1 MIGIDTNILVR
12 LYAQDDPEQSK
23 LATQFLEKR
32 LRHETGYV
40 SQVVI
45 AELVW
50 VLTRMYD
57 FDKTKLLVVLTNLMI
72 SRDIEIEQPEVFAAA
87 VRAFQKTGAQFTDL
101 LIASTARHA
110 GCSETFT
117 FDEGAA
123 KKAGMTLLRDS
134 MIS

>member
-12 LYAQDDPEQSK
+12 LYAQDDPVQSK
-23 LATQFLEKR
+23 LATEFLENR

-50 VLTRMYD
+50 VLTRVYAL
-57 FDKTKLLVVLTNLMI
+57 DKAKLLVILTNLMI
-72 SRDIEIEQPEVFAAA
+72 SGDIEIEQAEIFATAL
-87 VRAFQKTGAQFTDL
+87 RAFQKTGAQFTDL

-117 FDEGAA
+117 FDESAA
-123 KKAGMTLLRDS
+123 KKAGMTLLRS
-134 MIS
+134 SIIP